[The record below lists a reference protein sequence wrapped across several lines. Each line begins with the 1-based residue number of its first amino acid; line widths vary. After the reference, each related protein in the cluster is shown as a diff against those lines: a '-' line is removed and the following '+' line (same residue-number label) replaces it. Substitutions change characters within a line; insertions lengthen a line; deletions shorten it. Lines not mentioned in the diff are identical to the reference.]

1 MGYTESMRN
10 NKTTTILKTEADNTQ
25 RALMNASASG
35 DLEARRLYLMG
46 EVTDEMAARFIISLD
61 VLNQRKGQIVVVIC
75 SPGGSV
81 PAGFAMFDAMRLS
94 PNEIVTLG
102 TGEVHS
108 IATLIMQGGKTRLLT
123 PHTRM
128 MVHNIS
134 VGLDTV
140 LNNDQLHVTT
150 KEISALSQM
159 YAETMAG
166 ATKQTVEAIRHMCRK
181 ETYMSAMEAVEGGF
195 VDGII
200 HGSHFEGDKPRSKNP
215 QKSPAKKATKKKAK
229 K

>member
-1 MGYTESMRN
+1 MRN
-10 NKTTTILKTEADNTQ
+10 SKTTILRADADNTQ
-25 RALMNASASG
+25 RALINMSAGG

-46 EVTDEMAARFIISLD
+46 EVNDEMAARFIISLD

-81 PAGFAMFDAMRLS
+81 PSGFAMFDAMRLS
-94 PNEIVTLG
+94 PNEIITVG

-108 IATLIMQGGKTRLLT
+108 IATLLMQGGKTRLLT

-150 KEISALSQM
+150 KEIATLSQM

-166 ATKQTVEAIRHMCRK
+166 ATKQTVEAIKSMCRK
-181 ETYMSAMEAVEGGF
+181 ETYMSAMEAVEAGF

-200 HGSHFEGDKPRSKNP
+200 QGSHFAGEKPQPPAQEK
-215 QKSPAKKATKKKAK
+215 KVAAKKPAKKKAK

>member
-1 MGYTESMRN
+1 MRKPN
-10 NKTTTILKTEADNTQ
+10 SKSTVLRAEADQTQ
-25 RALMNASASG
+25 RALMNISAGG
-35 DLEARRLYLMG
+35 DLEARKLYLIG
-46 EVTDEMAARFIISLD
+46 EVEEDMASRFIIALD
-61 VLNQRKGQIVVVIC
+61 VLNQSKGQVTVVIC

-81 PAGFAMFDAMRLS
+81 PSGFAMFDAMRLS
-94 PNEIVTLG
+94 PNPIITVG
-102 TGEVHS
+102 MGEVHS
-108 IATLIMQGGKTRLLT
+108 IATLLLQGGKTRLLT
-123 PHTRM
+123 PHARM

-166 ATKQTVEAIRHMCRK
+166 ATKQTAEAIKAMCRK
-181 ETYMSAMEAVEGGF
+181 ETYMSAMEAIDAGF
-195 VDGII
+195 ADGII
-200 HGSHFEGDKPRSKNP
+200 HGSRFSDE
-215 QKSPAKKATKKKAK
+215 PAAPKKAPEKPKKKAPKGK